1 MAGKDYYKILGVKRE
16 ATEQEIKQAY
26 RKLARKLHP
35 DVNPGDKTSEAKF
48 KEVNE
53 AYEVLSD
60 KDKRQKYDTYG
71 DQWQHADQFARTT
84 GQQNPFWQSGES
96 REFQFE
102 DGDFTS
108 IFSNLFGGGRT
119 SRSSRTRTRENL
131 DADLPIEV
139 TLEEAYMGTRRVISL
154 EGSTRC
160 VTCQGTGSI
169 RNVPCSVCRGTGVL
183 PNIKK
188 IEVTIPPGVTDGSRI
203 RVAGKGRQNGPGT
216 AGDLYLVVSVKP
228 HSLYERKGDDLYVDV
243 SVPLVVAV
251 LGGETQVPTPKGNL
265 ALKIPPETQNGMTFR
280 LTGQGM
286 PRLGDTHRGDI
297 LARLK
302 VVLPTDL
309 SSEEKRLFEQLEK
322 IRGKNK

>member
-16 ATEQEIKQAY
+16 ATEHEIKQAY

-71 DQWQHADQFARTT
+71 DQWQHADQFARST
-84 GQQNPFWQSGES
+84 GQQNPLWQSAET

-108 IFSNLFGGGRT
+108 IFSNLFSGSRSG
-119 SRSSRTRTRENL
+119 RSSRTRTRENL

-139 TLEEAYMGTRRVISL
+139 TLEEAYIGTRRVISL

-160 VTCQGTGSI
+160 ATCQGTGSI

-183 PNIKK
+183 PNMKK

-216 AGDLYLVVSVKP
+216 AGDLYLVVSVKS